1 MFICKFNQVDE
12 NSSKFKPNRHGE
24 MPFIGTVMA
33 GTARGTLIDGTMFQ
47 REGLEANK
55 LYACENTKETYE
67 GNDQWRVQVISEVTV
82 LEYVKLQKE
91 LGAGKLITEV
101 VEVDEET
108 ITPEP
113 ATQPVKVG
121 GRKIT
126 PNRK

>member
-33 GTARGTLIDGTMFQ
+33 GVARGTLIDGTMFQ
-47 REGLEANK
+47 REGLEPNK

-67 GNDQWRVQVISEVTV
+67 GKDQWRVQVISEVTV

-91 LGAGKLITEV
+91 LGAGKLLTETIEDPKV
-101 VEVDEET
+101 
-108 ITPEP
+108 ITPE
-113 ATQPVKVG
+113 TTGVG
-121 GRKIT
+121 A
-126 PNRK
+126 